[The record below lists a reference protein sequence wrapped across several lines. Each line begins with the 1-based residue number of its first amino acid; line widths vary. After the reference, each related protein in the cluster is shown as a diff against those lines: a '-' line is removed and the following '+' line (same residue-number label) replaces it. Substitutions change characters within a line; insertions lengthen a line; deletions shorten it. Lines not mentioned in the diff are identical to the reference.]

1 MKNFLLLITSCSSL
15 LLGAQN
21 DCSDLFISE
30 YVEGPANN
38 NAIEIYNPTN
48 LDIDLTGYT
57 VNRYGNGSSTDPEV
71 WQLSGT
77 INSGDVIVVGNG
89 QLDSVWVSTYWSL
102 PVDPSFFA
110 LLDDHC
116 NGDYSANNTFYFNG
130 DDAITIEKNGSI
142 VDIFG
147 KVGEDPGMAW
157 TDDASAGYTDANG
170 GTWWS
175 KRQTLVRKPTVQSGV
190 TQNPILFNPTLDYDS
205 LPDATYTSLGAHN
218 CDCFNSSS
226 VKETNS
232 NSFVF
237 YPNPVNQGQ
246 TVSVSSNVPVKTISL
261 KNVLGQEILFK
272 SIINTSELARGTYIV
287 KIEFINGIVEENKL
301 IIN

>member
-190 TQNPILFNPTLDYDS
+190 TQNPILFNPTLEYDS

-226 VKETNS
+226 VKEINS
-232 NSFVF
+232 NSFVL
-237 YPNPVNQGQ
+237 YPNPVSQGQ

-287 KIEFINGIVEENKL
+287 KIEFVNGIVEENKL

>member
-57 VNRYGNGSSTDPEV
+57 VNRYGNGSSTEPEV
-71 WQLSGT
+71 WQLSGI

-102 PVDPSFFA
+102 PVDPNFFS

-190 TQNPILFNPTLDYDS
+190 TQNPILFNPTLEYDS

-226 VKETNS
+226 VKEINS
-232 NSFVF
+232 NSFVL
-237 YPNPVNQGQ
+237 YPNPINQGQ

-272 SIINTSELARGTYIV
+272 SMINTSELARGTYIV
-287 KIEFINGIVEENKL
+287 KIEFVNGIVEENKL

>member
-57 VNRYGNGSSTDPEV
+57 VNRYGNGSSTEPEV
-71 WQLSGT
+71 WQLSGI

-102 PVDPSFFA
+102 PVDPNFFS

-190 TQNPILFNPTLDYDS
+190 TQNPILFNPTLEYDS

-226 VKETNS
+226 VKEINS
-232 NSFVF
+232 NSFVL

-246 TVSVSSNVPVKTISL
+246 TVSVSSNIPVKTISL

-272 SIINTSELARGTYIV
+272 SMINTSELARGTYIV
-287 KIEFINGIVEENKL
+287 KIEFVNGIVEENKL

>member
-102 PVDPSFFA
+102 PVDPNFFA

-190 TQNPILFNPTLDYDS
+190 TQNPILFNPTLEYDS

-226 VKETNS
+226 VKEINS
-232 NSFVF
+232 NSFVL

-287 KIEFINGIVEENKL
+287 KIEFVNGIVEENKL

>member
-57 VNRYGNGSSTDPEV
+57 VNRYGNGSSTEPEV
-71 WQLSGT
+71 WQLSGI

-102 PVDPSFFA
+102 PVDPNFFS

-190 TQNPILFNPTLDYDS
+190 TQNPILFNPTLEYDS

-226 VKETNS
+226 VKEINS
-232 NSFVF
+232 NSFVL

-246 TVSVSSNVPVKTISL
+246 TVSVSSNIPVKTISL

-287 KIEFINGIVEENKL
+287 KIEFVNGIVEENKL

>member
-1 MKNFLLLITSCSSL
+1 M
-15 LLGAQN
+15 
-21 DCSDLFISE
+21 
-30 YVEGPANN
+30 
-38 NAIEIYNPTN
+38 
-48 LDIDLTGYT
+48 
-57 VNRYGNGSSTDPEV
+57 
-71 WQLSGT
+71 
-77 INSGDVIVVGNG
+77 IVVGNG

-110 LLDDHC
+110 LLDGHC

-190 TQNPILFNPTLDYDS
+190 TQNPILFNPTLEYDS

-226 VKETNS
+226 VKEINS
-232 NSFVF
+232 NSFVL

-287 KIEFINGIVEENKL
+287 KIEFVNGIVEENKL

>member
-57 VNRYGNGSSTDPEV
+57 VNRYGNGSSTEPEV
-71 WQLSGT
+71 WQLSGI

-102 PVDPSFFA
+102 PVDPNFFS

-190 TQNPILFNPTLDYDS
+190 TQNPILFNPTLEYDS

-226 VKETNS
+226 VKEINS
-232 NSFVF
+232 NSFVL
-237 YPNPVNQGQ
+237 YPNPINQGQ

-287 KIEFINGIVEENKL
+287 KIEFVNGIVEENKL

>member
-38 NAIEIYNPTN
+38 NAIEIYNPTS

-102 PVDPSFFA
+102 PVDPNFFA

-246 TVSVSSNVPVKTISL
+246 TVAVSSNVPVKTISL

-287 KIEFINGIVEENKL
+287 KIEFVNGIVEENKL

>member
-1 MKNFLLLITSCSSL
+1 MKNFLLLITSCSCL

-38 NAIEIYNPTN
+38 NAIEIYNPTS

-190 TQNPILFNPTLDYDS
+190 TQNPILFNPTLEYDS

-237 YPNPVNQGQ
+237 YPNPVNHGQ

-287 KIEFINGIVEENKL
+287 KIEFVNGIVEENKL